1 MREGYA
7 SGRWEVA
14 LKEREKLKSKAVG
27 LTIRGGLGKITDE
40 KKLDDSRAP
49 QENELD
55 SCVEKLNEIWGIIA
69 KNNLFQIK
77 KKWPK
82 VNAFGFSFLIRLT

>member
-49 QENELD
+49 
-55 SCVEKLNEIWGIIA
+55 K
-69 KNNLFQIK
+69 KMNLI
-77 KKWPK
+77 P
-82 VNAFGFSFLIRLT
+82 A